1 MVEAGLL
8 PATQLETP
16 SEATPKPAEVGRLE
30 EQLQAATRMIEDLR
44 EMNAN
49 LHAFVVETD

>member
-8 PATQLETP
+8 PATQLETT
-16 SEATPKPAEVGRLE
+16 SEATPKPAEVERLE

>member
-8 PATQLETP
+8 PATQQEPT
-16 SEATPKPAEVGRLE
+16 SEAAPKPAEVERLE
-30 EQLQAATRMIEDLR
+30 EQLQAATRMVEDLR